1 MIRKLQETDRL
12 KVLEYLY
19 QRPSLN
25 IFIIGDIEAFGFE
38 KEYQILYGEFSQDNK
53 YLSVLLFY
61 RDNTVFYS
69 HIDHFNLDWLS
80 IIKQHKFNMFC
91 GKKTLMDRI
100 YPYLSEF
107 KYEEMFFAA
116 CKELKTDDNTN
127 NKVIKKLS
135 TKEEAALLYDFLK
148 DISEFNIDKQEKQ
161 YFIDGMMN
169 GLSMG
174 VTYYIEENGSIIST
188 AATTAETTINA
199 MVIGVAT
206 IKKARN
212 KGLASKIMI
221 HLIKEYLTKGKYLC
235 LFYDNPAAG
244 VIYKRLGF
252 KEIDMWVMANKR

>member
-1 MIRKLQETDRL
+1 
-12 KVLEYLY
+12 
-19 QRPSLN
+19 
-25 IFIIGDIEAFGFE
+25 
-38 KEYQILYGEFSQDNK
+38 
-53 YLSVLLFY
+53 
-61 RDNTVFYS
+61 
-69 HIDHFNLDWLS
+69 
-80 IIKQHKFNMFC
+80 
-91 GKKTLMDRI
+91 
-100 YPYLSEF
+100 
-107 KYEEMFFAA
+107 
-116 CKELKTDDNTN
+116 
-127 NKVIKKLS
+127 
-135 TKEEAALLYDFLK
+135 
-148 DISEFNIDKQEKQ
+148 
-161 YFIDGMMN
+161 MMN